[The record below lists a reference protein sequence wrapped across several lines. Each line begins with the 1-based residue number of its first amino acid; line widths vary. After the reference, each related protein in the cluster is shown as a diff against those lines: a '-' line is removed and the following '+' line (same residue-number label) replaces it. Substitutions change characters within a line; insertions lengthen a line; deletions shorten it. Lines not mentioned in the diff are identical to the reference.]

1 MKTTSNIKPPRW
13 FWILSALA
21 LLWNILGIL
30 AYLADAYMS
39 IEDLEQMSQA
49 ERLLYESQPAWV
61 TGAYAIAVWGGAL
74 GCVLLLLRKKWA
86 RPILYLS
93 LFGIIA
99 QISYSIFF
107 SNSIE
112 VYGPGGIIMPVLVL
126 CIGIALVIF
135 ANKAA
140 AKAWIK

>member
-1 MKTTSNIKPPRW
+1 
-13 FWILSALA
+13 
-21 LLWNILGIL
+21 LL
-30 AYLADAYMS
+30 
-39 IEDLEQMSQA
+39 
-49 ERLLYESQPAWV
+49 
-61 TGAYAIAVWGGAL
+61 
-74 GCVLLLLRKKWA
+74 
-86 RPILYLS
+86 
-93 LFGIIA
+93 F
-99 QISYSIFF
+99 IFF